1 MTEAEEQNPLLDSL
15 SQTILYADKL
25 LEEVTESGGHSEK
38 EVIIFAL
45 FRQLIEQVDGI
56 FIGADQ
62 NNLEI
67 IRALARNAFET
78 NLAIEYIFQDSAHL
92 TDRALSYK
100 VGSINQ
106 DIKWFQLA
114 IDEKTL
120 EPEVTEATLLSK
132 KSLLEAQL
140 VTASLAHITN
150 EWNRVQAALR
160 RGSPKWYSLFGG
172 PSTIFA
178 LAQHVNMEDEYRKI
192 YAGLSATAH
201 GTTALTNAALE
212 DAAGRVLLR
221 PLRDVD
227 KTKDETPIRI
237 GRTFL
242 LGLISKLILN
252 YYTQKEAEFAVFL
265 DEQIKPTAS

>member
-1 MTEAEEQNPLLDSL
+1 MTKEEQNALLYSL

-25 LEEVTESGGHSEK
+25 LDEVAENGGHSEK

-62 NNLEI
+62 NNLEV
-67 IRALARNAFET
+67 IRASVRNAFET
-78 NLAIEYIFQDSAHL
+78 NLAIEYIFQDPAQL
-92 TDRALSYK
+92 IDRALSYE

-106 DIKWFQLA
+106 DIDWFQMA

-120 EPEVTEATLLSK
+120 DPEVTEATLISK
-132 KSLLEAQL
+132 QALLQAQL
-140 VTASLAHITN
+140 ITTSLTHITN
-150 EWNRVQAALR
+150 EWNRVKATLR

-172 PSTIFA
+172 PTTIFA
-178 LAQHVNMEDEYRKI
+178 LAKYLNMEDEYKTI

-212 DAAGRVLLR
+212 DATGRVLLS
-221 PLRDVD
+221 PLRDAD
-227 KTKDETPIRI
+227 KTKEETPIRL
-237 GRTFL
+237 GRAFL
-242 LGLISKLILN
+242 LGMISKLIRN
-252 YYTQKEAEFAVFL
+252 YHTQKEAEFGVFL
-265 DEQIKPTAS
+265 DEHIKPTAS

>member
-1 MTEAEEQNPLLDSL
+1 MTEAEEQNALLDSL

-25 LEEVTESGGHSEK
+25 LEEVAENGGHSEK

-62 NNLEI
+62 NNLEV
-67 IRALARNAFET
+67 IRASVRNTFET
-78 NLAIEYIFQDSAHL
+78 NLAIEYIFQDPALL

-106 DIKWFQLA
+106 DIKWFQKA
-114 IDEKTL
+114 IDEKIL

-132 KSLLEAQL
+132 KALLEAQL
-140 VTASLAHITN
+140 LTPSLTHITN
-150 EWNRVQAALR
+150 EWNTVNATLR
-160 RGSPKWYSLFGG
+160 RGSPKWYSLFDG
-172 PSTIFA
+172 PSSIFA
-178 LAQHVNMEDEYRKI
+178 LAQRVNMENEYKTI

-212 DAAGRVLLR
+212 DGTGKVLLW

-227 KTKDETPIRI
+227 KTKEETPIRI

-242 LGLISKLILN
+242 LDLISKLILN
-252 YYTQKEAEFAVFL
+252 YCTQKAAEFAVFL
-265 DEQIKPTAS
+265 DEEIKPTAS